1 MNEMKEMSNKEYE
14 SLKAIEAALRFR
26 MRGLQDKAVCNA
38 VRRLK
43 LIINNIGRRH
53 RHGNA

>member
-43 LIINNIGRRH
+43 LIINKIGRRH